1 MGNDS
6 DWRFEPAKESRG
18 MFVCSLVFTF
28 GEVSE
33 DSPSPSD
40 LSPLLGNDLESKAL
54 DLFDFALEMLTTFGG
69 MIKNKSIVCPGYG
82 FQCDESLGVYQSGL

>member
-6 DWRFEPAKESRG
+6 DWRFEPAKGSRR
-18 MFVCSLVFTF
+18 MFVCSLVFTL

-33 DSPSPSD
+33 ESPSPSD
-40 LSPLLGNDLESKAL
+40 LIPLLGNDLESKAL

-69 MIKNKSIVCPGYG
+69 MIKNIRLSVPGSVSNVV
-82 FQCDESLGVYQSGL
+82 SL